1 MKHKAMYCISG
12 FIANDENVAYVT
24 IFKLISL
31 GRNNKRYVWI
41 AVNGDISGGLGTAID
56 NWGDEDIESAFVKMT
71 RFTDER
77 YTIIKGTFDEAL
89 SIYNEILEGL
99 NSTLKTNEK

>member
-1 MKHKAMYCISG
+1 MKETAMYCISG
-12 FIANDENVAYVT
+12 FIANDENVAYVR

-41 AVNGDISGGLGTAID
+41 AVNGDISGGIGTSID
-56 NWGDEDIESAFVKMT
+56 NWGDEDVEGAFVKMT

-77 YTIIKGTFDEAL
+77 YKFIKGTFDEAL

-99 NSTLKTNEK
+99 NLTLKTNEK